1 MPLPAGPYE
10 GISAS
15 RVSELLEEIQESQR
29 PREAVFETM
38 QISVKGTPFEKL
50 LNLRAL
56 TEEAVE
62 ARNCGWTVQE
72 EFPQLTCLNLAT
84 KYEHSATQ

>member
-1 MPLPAGPYE
+1 
-10 GISAS
+10 
-15 RVSELLEEIQESQR
+15 
-29 PREAVFETM
+29 M
-38 QISVKGTPFEKL
+38 QISVKGPPFEKL

-62 ARNCGWTVQE
+62 ARNCGWIVQE
-72 EFPQLTCLNLAT
+72 EFPQLTCPNLAT